1 MVSPKF
7 SGEFLT
13 PNPIKKADKRV
24 PAIARQLVRKK
35 YLFGKVIASSLLLA
49 SLAPQS
55 LQAQEIDLATP
66 SAVSDSAEESIL
78 QIADSAKS
86 DSDFHL
92 VSTSRNLGDIPEQIT
107 VNRFEVLGNS
117 VIAPEEINTIL
128 AEYQNR
134 PLSLAELFQ
143 ARSAITKLYTEQGY
157 VNSGA
162 YLPPQEL
169 DNGVVKIA
177 VLEGTLEDI
186 KIKGTKRLNPDYVRS
201 RIERYSQAPINVD
214 SLLEAL
220 QLLRLD
226 PLIEN
231 VAAELSAGISPGTS
245 LLEIDVEEAD
255 NLKIYSKFDNQR
267 SPSVGTNRRG
277 AGLEHANLLGFGDK
291 ITLNYINTEGS
302 NNLDLSY
309 GIPINAKNG
318 TMRLAYGL
326 SKNDVIEDPFTPLD
340 IETESQY
347 FELGLR
353 QPLINNPNREF
364 TLGMTFSYQDSK
376 TTLLDDPFALSPGA
390 DEDGNTRI
398 SALRFFQEYVNRN
411 EQKVWALRSQF
422 SLGLDVLD
430 ATINDDAPDSL
441 FLAWRGQSQWIR
453 RLDEDFLLVLRGDLQ
468 LSTSDLVPLEQFRI
482 GGFNSVRG
490 YRQDFALADNG
501 LSTGAE
507 MRIPVLRIR
516 KLDGVLQ
523 LTPFV
528 DLATIWNTNDL
539 EIDTDLIAAV
549 GLGLNFSAGNGFNAR
564 LDWGIPLV
572 DVNTQGNSLQE
583 NGIHFSLDFG
593 F

>member
-7 SGEFLT
+7 SGVFLT
-13 PNPIKKADKRV
+13 PNPIKKAG
-24 PAIARQLVRKK
+24 RKE

-49 SLAPQS
+49 SLAPQP
-55 LQAQEIDLATP
+55 LQAQEIDIATQSP
-66 SAVSDSAEESIL
+66 VSDSADESIL
-78 QIADSAKS
+78 QISDSAKS
-86 DSDFHL
+86 DSDSHL
-92 VSTSRNLGDIPEQIT
+92 VSTSSNLGDIPEQIT
-107 VNRFEVLGNS
+107 IKRFEVIGNS
-117 VIAPEEINTIL
+117 VFASEDINTIL

-162 YLPPQEL
+162 YIPPQEL

-186 KIKGTKRLNPDYVRS
+186 NIKGTKRLNPDYIRS
-201 RIERYSQAPINVD
+201 RIERYSEAPINVD
-214 SLLEAL
+214 ELLEAL

-226 PLIEN
+226 PLIDN

-245 LLEIDVEEAD
+245 LLEIEVEEAD
-255 NLKIYSKFDNQR
+255 NFKIYSKFDNQR

-277 AGLEHANLLGFGDK
+277 AGLEHSNLLGFGDK
-291 ITLNYINTEGS
+291 ITFDYINTEGS
-302 NNLDLSY
+302 NNLDFSY

-318 TMRLAYGL
+318 TLQMAYGI
-326 SKNDVIEDPFTPLD
+326 SSNDVIEEPFTPLD
-340 IETESQY
+340 IETESEY
-347 FELGLR
+347 FEFGVR
-353 QPLINNPNREF
+353 QPLINTPRREF
-364 TLGMTFSYQDSK
+364 TLGMTFSYQDSNTK
-376 TTLLDDPFALSPGA
+376 VLDDPFPLSPGA

-422 SLGLDVLD
+422 SFGLDVLD

-453 RLDEDFLLVLRGDLQ
+453 RLDEDLLLVLRGDLQ
-468 LSTSDLVPLEQFRI
+468 LSTTDLVPLEQFRI

-507 MRIPVLRIR
+507 MRIPLLRIR

-528 DLATIWNTNDL
+528 DLGTIWNSDDL
-539 EIDTDLIAAV
+539 EIDTDFIAAV

-564 LDWGIPLV
+564 IDWGIPLV
-572 DVNTQGNSLQE
+572 DVENQGDSLQE
-583 NGIHFSLDFG
+583 NGIHFALDFG

>member
-7 SGEFLT
+7 SGGFLT

-35 YLFGKVIASSLLLA
+35 YLFGRVIASSLLLA

-86 DSDFHL
+86 DSDSHL
-92 VSTSRNLGDIPEQIT
+92 VSTSSNLGDIPEQIT

-255 NLKIYSKFDNQR
+255 NLTIYSKFDNQR

-277 AGLEHANLLGFGDK
+277 AGLEHRNLLGFGDK
-291 ITLNYINTEGS
+291 IALNYINTEGS

-572 DVNTQGNSLQE
+572 DVDTQGNSLQE